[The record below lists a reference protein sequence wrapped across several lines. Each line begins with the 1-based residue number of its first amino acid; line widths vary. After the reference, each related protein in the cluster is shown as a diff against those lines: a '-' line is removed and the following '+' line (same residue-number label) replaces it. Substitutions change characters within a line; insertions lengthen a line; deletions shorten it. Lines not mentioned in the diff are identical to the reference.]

1 MRFYVVDFLENDI
14 KCKLTLYAI
23 EENMIK
29 KNGFKIL
36 KCFLIIMAIFGS
48 VSFVQVSIYAETVD
62 VEIRS
67 SKVIRVSDD
76 YNYPPFS
83 LFR

>member
-1 MRFYVVDFLENDI
+1 
-14 KCKLTLYAI
+14 
-23 EENMIK
+23 
-29 KNGFKIL
+29 
-36 KCFLIIMAIFGS
+36 MAIFGS

-83 LFR
+83 YLDENGQPAGLIST